1 MFSLFRKKNI
11 PVLKVDIHSHLIAN
25 IDDGSKTIEESLFL
39 LEGMQ
44 KLGYEKVITTP
55 HIMLDSYKNT
65 PTIIN
70 NGLNAL
76 IKASKDRGLTIQ
88 IEASAE
94 YYLDEGFED
103 IIKNRKL
110 LPIANQYILLET
122 SYMSKPM
129 QLEDTIFS
137 ITSLGYTPIL
147 AHPERY
153 RYIKNLFVDYN
164 RLKELGVL
172 FQVDL
177 NSLVG
182 YYGKNAKDK
191 SEFLSENGMIDF
203 LGSDLHNEK
212 QLKLL
217 SKVFNSKAYLSIFDK
232 NNILNNNFI

>member
-1 MFSLFRKKNI
+1 MFGLFRKKNV
-11 PVLKVDIHSHLIAN
+11 PVLKVDIHSHLIPN
-25 IDDGSKTIEESLFL
+25 IDDGSKSLEESLFL

-44 KLGYEKVITTP
+44 NLGYEKIITTP
-55 HIMLDSYKNT
+55 HIMFDSYKNT
-65 PTIIN
+65 PNIIKS
-70 NGLNAL
+70 GLRVL
-76 IKASKDRGLTIQ
+76 QKASKSRGLTIQ

-94 YYLDEGFED
+94 YYLDEGFEN
-103 IIKNRKL
+103 IIKNKEL

-129 QLEDTIFS
+129 QLEETIFS

-153 RYIKNLFVDYN
+153 RYIKDFSVEYA

-182 YYGKNAKDK
+182 YYGKGAKEK
-191 SEFLSENGMIDF
+191 SEFLSTNGMIDF
-203 LGSDLHNEK
+203 LGSDIHNEK

-217 SKVFNSKAYLSIFDK
+217 SKVFSSRAYLSVFDK

>member
-1 MFSLFRKKNI
+1 MFGLFRKKNV
-11 PVLKVDIHSHLIAN
+11 PSLRVDIHSHLIPN
-25 IDDGSKTIEESLFL
+25 IDDGSKSIEESLIL

-65 PTIIN
+65 PNIIN
-70 NGLNAL
+70 SAL
-76 IKASKDRGLTIQ
+76 STLQKASKSKGLTIQ

-94 YYLDEGFED
+94 YYLDEGFEN
-103 IIKNRKL
+103 IIKNRAFI
-110 LPIANQYILLET
+110 PIENQYILLET
-122 SYMSKPM
+122 SYLSKPM

-153 RYIKNLFVDYN
+153 RYIKDFSIEYA

-177 NSLVG
+177 NSIEG

-191 SEFLSENGMIDF
+191 FKFLSNHGMIDF
-203 LGSDLHNEK
+203 LGSDVHNEK

-217 SKVFNSKAYLSIFDK
+217 SKVFKSRAYLNIFDK
-232 NNILNNNFI
+232 NNILNNNFV

>member
-1 MFSLFRKKNI
+1 MFGLFRKKNV
-11 PVLKVDIHSHLIAN
+11 PLLKVDIHSHLIPN
-25 IDDGSKTIEESLFL
+25 IDDGSKSLEESLFL

-44 KLGYEKVITTP
+44 NLGYEKVITTP
-55 HIMLDSYKNT
+55 HVMFDSYKNT
-65 PTIIN
+65 PNIIN
-70 NGLNAL
+70 SGLRVL
-76 IKASKDRGLTIQ
+76 QKASKSRGLTIQ

-94 YYLDEGFED
+94 YYLDEGFEN
-103 IIKNRKL
+103 IIKNKEL

-129 QLEDTIFS
+129 QLEETIFS

-153 RYIKNLFVDYN
+153 RYIKDFSVEYA

-182 YYGKNAKDK
+182 YYGKGAKEK
-191 SEFLSENGMIDF
+191 SEFLSTNGMIDF
-203 LGSDLHNEK
+203 LGSDIHNEK

-217 SKVFNSKAYLSIFDK
+217 SKVFSSRAYLSVFDK